1 MNGERN
7 PDARKERTVYS
18 GSGTVI
24 ELPGTKKI
32 CIDLDKCVGC
42 LRCELA
48 CSAAYTR
55 MYNPLEHGEGEQGP
69 RLRVFRTHRSH
80 IEFKDN
86 CPDCDICVRA
96 CLFGALTHKAA

>member
-1 MNGERN
+1 MY
-7 PDARKERTVYS
+7 T

-24 ELPGTKKI
+24 PLPGTKKI
-32 CIDLDKCVGC
+32 SVDLDKCVGC

-55 MYNPLEHGEGEQGP
+55 KYNPLQHGDGSEGP
-69 RLRVFRTHRSH
+69 RLRINRTHRTH
-80 IEFKDN
+80 IEFKPN

-96 CLFGALTHKAA
+96 CFFGALYHQAV